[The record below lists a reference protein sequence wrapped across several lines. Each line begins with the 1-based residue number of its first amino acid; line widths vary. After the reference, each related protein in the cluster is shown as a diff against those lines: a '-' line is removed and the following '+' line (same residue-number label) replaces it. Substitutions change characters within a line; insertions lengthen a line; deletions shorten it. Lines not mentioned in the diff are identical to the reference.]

1 MIQKHQRTLTF
12 VALLLALS
20 SCNGT
25 SSSIEYNVYFFTANS
40 GAVNVDTIFNQ
51 EVGQLIERPEDP
63 TRSGFDFLDWYLD
76 LDYTTLWIFET
87 DLMPQA
93 SIVLY
98 AKWSPTIRTITYK
111 LNGGEMLN
119 ETYPTTF
126 VPGQSFVL
134 PQAKRT
140 GFLFRGWY
148 LYDQILANFPTNEGT
163 KPGDPSL
170 TTIPPSAF
178 ENIELF
184 AHWNAIQV
192 VLTLRPNHPGGTSV
206 IPNPSNQIIAYGA
219 VIDYGTNF
227 PADYGIV
234 NGYQFMGWNN
244 RADGTG
250 TWYPNGSLFLR
261 TLATTVYGQ
270 WQVV

>member
-25 SSSIEYNVYFFTANS
+25 SSTSEYNVYFFTANTA
-40 GAVNVDTIFNQ
+40 AVNVDTIFNQ
-51 EVGQLIERPEDP
+51 EVGELIERPEDP
-63 TRSGFDFLDWYLD
+63 TRSGYDFLDWYLD
-76 LDYTTLWIFET
+76 LDYTTLWNFET

-98 AKWSPTIRTITYK
+98 AKWAPTIRTITYQ
-111 LNGGEMLN
+111 LNGGEMVN

-148 LYDQILANFPTNEGT
+148 LYDQILADFPTNEGT

-170 TTIPPSAF
+170 TTLPSSAF
-178 ENIELF
+178 ENVELF
-184 AHWNAIQV
+184 AHWSAIKV
-192 VLTLRPNHPGGTSV
+192 VLTLRPSHPGGTSV
-206 IPNPSNQIIAYGA
+206 VPNPSNQIIAYGA

-234 NGYQFMGWNN
+234 SGYQFMGWNS

-250 TWYPNGSLFLR
+250 TWYPNGGIFLR
-261 TLATTVYGQ
+261 TLAITLYGQ